1 VLAIGTTV
9 DAVRTAFWETYR
21 YLFPPHAKAVQT
33 ASGSLVITWAL
44 EGDPHARF
52 VHSTPINIM
61 FDGELVK
68 AMLTATQEQR
78 KKIAKRHEPVFKAGL
93 VGYDPY
99 TLVPK
104 ARVIVL
110 G

>member
-78 KKIAKRHEPVFKAGL
+78 KKIAKRHEAVFKAGL

>member
-1 VLAIGTTV
+1 V
-9 DAVRTAFWETYR
+9 DDIRSVFWDSFR

-33 ASGSLVITWAL
+33 GVGGLMISWAMRS
-44 EGDPHARF
+44 DPHARF
-52 VHSTPINIM
+52 AHATPITIR
-61 FDGELVK
+61 FEADLIE
-68 AMLTATQEQR
+68 AMRVAGLEQR
-78 KKIAKRHEPVFKAGL
+78 RKIAKRQEAAVRAGM

-99 TLVPK
+99 ASVPK

>member
-1 VLAIGTTV
+1 V
-9 DAVRTAFWETYR
+9 DAIRSAFWQSYR

-33 ASGSLVITWAL
+33 ASGNIVITWAM

-52 VHSTPINIM
+52 VHATPITIM
-61 FDGELVK
+61 FDDELVQ

-78 KKIAKRHEPVFKAGL
+78 RKIAKRHELVLKAGL

-99 TLVPK
+99 TVVPK